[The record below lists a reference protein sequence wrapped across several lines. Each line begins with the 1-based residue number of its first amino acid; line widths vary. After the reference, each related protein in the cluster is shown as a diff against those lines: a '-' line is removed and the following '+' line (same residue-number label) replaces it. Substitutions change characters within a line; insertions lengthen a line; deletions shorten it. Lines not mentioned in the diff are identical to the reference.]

1 MVVFISYAR
10 RDADI
15 ADLLRQDIERAK
27 RPVWIDGELT
37 GGQEWWETILGQ
49 IRGCSLFVFAL
60 SPESLRSK
68 ACMAELH
75 YALALGRPL
84 LPVMVRDTS
93 VQLAPP
99 EIGNAQIVDYRQ
111 RSADTAFAL
120 VNALVAAPPAP
131 ELPTPLPSP
140 PLVPMSYMNIYREQ
154 VEAESLS
161 YHDQASL
168 YVDLRSH
175 LQDEDGRDAAL
186 SLLRQLRQR
195 RDIVE
200 SVGKDIDVLLSGLAA
215 PSVVDPPRILTAPTA
230 PTTTTAPTTSAP
242 GWYPD
247 PMRRYEQRYW
257 DGSTWTDNVARQ
269 GQQFRDEPKTVAAP
283 VRPNVGGD
291 PPFET
296 GIFVL
301 LLLATIFCFGLVGVI
316 AGAVNLKKP
325 ARHGQAKA
333 LLIVGLVVI
342 GLDLIWF
349 IAAVAASSS
358 GNNF

>member
-1 MVVFISYAR
+1 MVVFVSYAR
-10 RDADI
+10 RDADV

-27 RPVWIDGELT
+27 RPVWIDRELT

-111 RSADTAFAL
+111 RNADSAFAL
-120 VNALVAAPPAP
+120 VNALVAAPPPP
-131 ELPTPLPSP
+131 ELPAMLPPP
-140 PLVPMSYMNIYREQ
+140 PLVPMSYMNTYREQ

-161 YHDQASL
+161 YHDQAAL
-168 YVDLRSH
+168 YLDLRGH
-175 LQDEDGRDAAL
+175 LADEDGHDAAL
-186 SLLRQLRQR
+186 GLLRRLRQR

-200 SVGKDIDVLLSGLAA
+200 SVGRDIDTLLAGVPELPRPEVTVA
-215 PSVVDPPRILTAPTA
+215 PEEPAVPRNPA
-230 PTTTTAPTTSAP
+230 

-247 PMRRYEQRYW
+247 PTRRFEQRYW
-257 DGSTWTDNVARQ
+257 DGAAWTDNVARG
-269 GQQFRDEPKTVAAP
+269 GQQSRDAGQQHEPTP
-283 VRPNVGGD
+283 RQPGPQPSPNDRPFD
-291 PPFET
+291 T
-296 GIFVL
+296 GTLVL
-301 LLLATIFCFGLVGVI
+301 LHLTSLFCTLGLVGVI
-316 AGAVNLKKP
+316 AGLMNMNKP
-325 ARHGQAKA
+325 ARKGQAKG
-333 LLIVGLVVI
+333 LLIAGLVVFA
-342 GLDLIWF
+342 LCVLYVV
-349 IAAVAASSS
+349 AVTANSSNS
-358 GNNF
+358 DF